1 MEAGF
6 HGRGAA
12 GARKTSTPIAH
23 QAREISGD
31 GIVSTGSGKLV
42 GSTLGRRRETSA
54 QRLINVSLQLV
65 SNLIVWVREE

>member
-6 HGRGAA
+6 HGREAA

-31 GIVSTGSGKLV
+31 GIVSTGSGK
-42 GSTLGRRRETSA
+42 
-54 QRLINVSLQLV
+54 
-65 SNLIVWVREE
+65 